1 MATASS
7 LFVTSATGAVVG
19 LILGELLRRD
29 WHKRREQRLTETIIN
44 RVKFEV
50 LEQSPRA
57 VPASPRGPSLRR
69 QSSSGAIG
77 GRRGSGT
84 LPPSYVPEADSAAA
98 AAEFAD
104 ADDEASG
111 VVRPIR
117 KHTEDTAFRAIDV
130 SLMERGRA
138 AKARPV
144 VDMWG
149 PTRTKVVR
157 ICLTG
162 GPCAGKTSVMQHL
175 IDNATR
181 EGFDVLTAPEVA
193 TLYFNS
199 SYQFPDINSPRFV
212 EEKYTFQLSILKL
225 QLTLERAYT
234 DLAASTGRPTIVIFD
249 RGMRDCLAFM
259 APGEWP
265 RALETLNQEM
275 ANGPAGRITDEYTL
289 QRYDGVVHLVTAADG
304 AGKFYKFGVVEDD
317 SGGRVYRRETPH
329 EAVEQDQ
336 RINAAWKEH
345 PRHVIVTNE
354 QPNGFEDSCRRR
366 LTRCSPSRASRTPTR
381 CARRNAEAVAAHTIR
396 CQPSQRESSGASLM
410 SDGG

>member
-304 AGKFYKFGVVEDD
+304 ASEFYKFGVVEDD

-354 QPNGFEDSCRRR
+354 QPNGFEGKLQEATDAVLAIAR
-366 LTRCSPSRASRTPTR
+366 LSHPDQMRKAKIRKQSLLTPPT
-381 CARRNAEAVAAHTIR
+381 AAPAVAA
-396 CQPSQRESSGASLM
+396 
-410 SDGG
+410 